1 MFEYVLGSLA
11 LAILDLFAIGYM
23 SKKYYKMKQS
33 GYRFFILHP
42 CGEGLLNCL
51 QLGKRGNL
59 YWWKIFLGSRAKG
72 RAECI
77 RLSISSRSRKGLY
90 YPFKTGNV

>member
-33 GYRFFILHP
+33 GYRFFYTAPMWRGIIELFTIREKRESILV
-42 CGEGLLNCL
+42 EDFSRLKS
-51 QLGKRGNL
+51 KRT
-59 YWWKIFLGSRAKG
+59 G
-72 RAECI
+72 RM
-77 RLSISSRSRKGLY
+77 
-90 YPFKTGNV
+90 